1 MLQHG
6 DSETNA
12 RQVIRDRRAD
22 DAGTNHQDRSVVST
36 IWFRH
41 QWTISTSRNLDPLN
55 LDARTSAVNGGLGLF
70 PLGVHRERYGVLMLW
85 RWFAVVIV
93 ILAVAGIWHV
103 TIPDRPVAAIVD
115 AETLGCA
122 TPYPIGPLQTTSTA
136 TVPDDFVPVAAVTC
150 DPFVSDNVAADRTV
164 SFSAH
169 RWEGDFSRAVEML
182 NRSSAHKTWFP
193 EGCGD
198 NYSLA
203 VLDQFWLVDDRGR
216 ATRPGY
222 PSDSCGLPKPGGLAA
237 IKELTPVGSTEHRI
251 ALSDDQIY
259 ELSHCRPAYRPATTG
274 TAALAS
280 LSAGSVFCRFSATE
294 FVGTSSTTETF
305 DGLPPAPDCDAVA
318 TEVAS
323 TIYVDRPTNEERLL
337 NVELD
342 GCRRVIA
349 DGYAPMQASDELLV
363 SFR

>member
-1 MLQHG
+1 M
-6 DSETNA
+6 T
-12 RQVIRDRRAD
+12 
-22 DAGTNHQDRSVVST
+22 
-36 IWFRH
+36 
-41 QWTISTSRNLDPLN
+41 
-55 LDARTSAVNGGLGLF
+55 
-70 PLGVHRERYGVLMLW
+70 
-85 RWFAVVIV
+85 
-93 ILAVAGIWHV
+93 
-103 TIPDRPVAAIVD
+103 
-115 AETLGCA
+115 
-122 TPYPIGPLQTTSTA
+122 
-136 TVPDDFVPVAAVTC
+136 
-150 DPFVSDNVAADRTV
+150 
-164 SFSAH
+164 
-169 RWEGDFSRAVEML
+169 
-182 NRSSAHKTWFP
+182 
-193 EGCGD
+193 

-203 VLDQFWLVDDRGR
+203 VLEQFWLVDDRGR

-259 ELSHCRPAYRPATTG
+259 ELSHCRPTYRPATTG
-274 TAALAS
+274 TTALTS
-280 LSAGSVFCRFSATE
+280 LSAGSVFCRFSSTE

-337 NVELD
+337 TVEID

>member
-1 MLQHG
+1 MLQHR

-22 DAGTNHQDRSVVST
+22 DAGTNHQDRTVVST
-36 IWFRH
+36 IRMRH
-41 QWTISTSRNLDPLN
+41 QWTISASRNLDPLN
-55 LDARTSAVNGGLGLF
+55 LDARTSAVNGGLS
-70 PLGVHRERYGVLMLW
+70 LGAHRDRYGVLMLW

-136 TVPDDFVPVAAVTC
+136 TVPDDFVPAAAVTC

-203 VLDQFWLVDDRGR
+203 VLEQFWLVDDRGR

-259 ELSHCRPAYRPATTG
+259 ELSHCRPTYRPATTG
-274 TAALAS
+274 TTALTS
-280 LSAGSVFCRFSATE
+280 LSAGSVFCRFSSTE

-337 NVELD
+337 AVEID